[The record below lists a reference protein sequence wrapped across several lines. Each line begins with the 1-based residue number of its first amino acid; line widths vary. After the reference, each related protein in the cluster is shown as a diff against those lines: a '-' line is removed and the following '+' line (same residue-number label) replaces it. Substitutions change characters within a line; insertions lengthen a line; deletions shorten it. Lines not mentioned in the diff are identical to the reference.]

1 MNPADVKDLTAEQRE
16 LLELLLQQEGIDAAE
31 APILRRDPA
40 RPAPLSF
47 TQQRVWF
54 LRQMLKDS
62 PFDNLP
68 MAFRVRGRLQPEAV
82 ARSVREIMRRHDVLR
97 MSCRM
102 ENGQLLQRL
111 HDPAEFE
118 LQISD
123 LRALPREGRP
133 IEASREAREIV
144 QRQMPLNEELPI
156 RAALW
161 RLNEEE
167 WQLLFVLHQFVSDG
181 WSARL
186 FLREFSAIYPAYLRG
201 ESSPLNDP
209 PIQYA
214 DYAAWQRG
222 WLESKAI
229 EQQLGYWKKQLQ
241 DAPSRLNLP
250 VRSHAK
256 LTSMAGATHSFK
268 LGRELSDQLRELGRG
283 EGATLFATLLTGFK
297 TLLQRYAD
305 EPDVVVGTAISSR
318 NRPDIEQLLG
328 SFSNYLLLRTQC
340 GGDPT
345 FRQLIERVRGV
356 VMDAFEHQD
365 LPLEK
370 LAEATQNEPG
380 RYPLLQVFFVLRDDT
395 PQENLKIAGLECSD
409 VAVPLGTATLDL
421 SLDMTDTAGGL
432 SGTFTYKTDLF
443 DAQTIARMAED
454 FSKVLAWA
462 VSDPDQRISSLPVA
476 RPERPST
483 PEPAA
488 NGTASKLMA
497 ENWSESKLIEQA
509 LLTHDSIEA
518 AKVTTHPDHLGEPK
532 LTAYVVYAEDQ
543 ELTATEVRRFLR
555 QLHPELTPPAFV
567 VEVEELPETA
577 IPQRSATPL
586 NGAADATR
594 PEPSAIEKR
603 IAAIWREALGIEH
616 VDSHDSF
623 FELGGH
629 SFLAMRVLA
638 QIQSETGCHIEPQA
652 IVRDTLAQIAARVE
666 EHLRQAEHGE
676 GH

>member
-1 MNPADVKDLTAEQRE
+1 MNPVDVRDLTAEQRE

-31 APILRRDPA
+31 TPILRRDPA

-54 LRQMLKDS
+54 LRQMLRDS

-68 MAFRVRGRLQPEAV
+68 IAFRVRGQLQPEAV
-82 ARSVREIMRRHDVLR
+82 ARSVREILRRHEVLR
-97 MSCRM
+97 TSCRM

-118 LQISD
+118 LQVSD
-123 LRALPREGRP
+123 LRPLPREGRA
-133 IEASREAREIV
+133 IEASREAHEIV
-144 QRQMPLNEELPI
+144 QRRMSLSEELPI

-161 RLNEEE
+161 RLNEED

-186 FLREFSAIYPAYLRG
+186 FLREFSAIYAADLRG
-201 ESSPLNDP
+201 EPSPLGEP

-229 EQQLGYWKKQLQ
+229 EQQLSYWKKQLQ
-241 DAPSRLNLP
+241 GAPSRLNLP
-250 VRSHAK
+250 VRSRAK
-256 LTSMAGATHSFK
+256 LTSMAGATHSFR

-305 EPDVVVGTAISSR
+305 ESDVVVGTAISSR
-318 NRPDIEQLLG
+318 NRPAIEQILG

-340 GGDPT
+340 AGDPT

-356 VMDAFEHQD
+356 VMDAFANQD

-370 LAEATQNEPG
+370 LIEATQNEPG

-395 PQENLKIAGLECSD
+395 PRANLDIPGLEFSG

-421 SLDMTDTAGGL
+421 SLDMTDTEDGL
-432 SGTFTYKTDLF
+432 TGTFTYKTDLF

-454 FSKVLAWA
+454 FSKALAWFA
-462 VSDPDQRISSLPVA
+462 LDPEQRISSLPVA
-476 RPERPST
+476 RPERPSA
-483 PEPAA
+483 PDPPA
-488 NGTASKLMA
+488 NGTAAKLLA
-497 ENWSESKLIEQA
+497 ETWSESKLIEQA
-509 LLTHDSIEA
+509 LLAHESIEA

-532 LTAYVVYAEDQ
+532 LTAYVVYAQDQ

-555 QLHPELTPPAFV
+555 QMHPEITPPAFV

-577 IPQRSATPL
+577 SAQHPAAPP
-586 NGAADATR
+586 NGAANAAR
-594 PEPSAIEKR
+594 REPSPIEKR
-603 IAAIWREALGIEH
+603 IAAIWREALGVEH

-666 EHLRQAEHGE
+666 EHLRQSERGE

>member
-1 MNPADVKDLTAEQRE
+1 
-16 LLELLLQQEGIDAAE
+16 
-31 APILRRDPA
+31 
-40 RPAPLSF
+40 
-47 TQQRVWF
+47 
-54 LRQMLKDS
+54 
-62 PFDNLP
+62 
-68 MAFRVRGRLQPEAV
+68 
-82 ARSVREIMRRHDVLR
+82 
-97 MSCRM
+97 
-102 ENGQLLQRL
+102 
-111 HDPAEFE
+111 
-118 LQISD
+118 
-123 LRALPREGRP
+123 
-133 IEASREAREIV
+133 
-144 QRQMPLNEELPI
+144 MPLNEELPI